1 MKPVE
6 MKIYD
11 GETLIHDYTLCEDPQ
26 GRIGWYDTICE
37 EFHDQTE
44 QLRSALLKKPEGIQ
58 YIDTGVRPEQVCMTN
73 ADRIRSMTDEE
84 LAAVLDGYGAYS
96 VCDLVCGGKCYA
108 IASLEKTA
116 SQKCRE
122 IILAKLREPYKEKEH
137 GQTIGVDT
145 EA

>member
-1 MKPVE
+1 MKKTIACEKCGGRGYFTVTCSGSNYAGVTFLRCEVCEGNGMIEVPV
-6 MKIYD
+6 
-11 GETLIHDYTLCEDPQ
+11 
-26 GRIGWYDTICE
+26 
-37 EFHDQTE
+37 
-44 QLRSALLKKPEGIQ
+44 
-58 YIDTGVRPEQVCMTN
+58 TN

-84 LAAVLDGYGAYS
+84 LAAALDGFGAYS

-122 IILAKLREPYKEKEH
+122 IILAKLKEPYKEKEH
-137 GQTIGVDT
+137 GKTIGADT

>member
-1 MKPVE
+1 MSKCIHTNKLHDNLWCSTACMYCTLSQE
-6 MKIYD
+6 
-11 GETLIHDYTLCEDPQ
+11 ETCRHRKDVPDINVV
-26 GRIGWYDTICE
+26 
-37 EFHDQTE
+37 
-44 QLRSALLKKPEGIQ
+44 K
-58 YIDTGVRPEQVCMTN
+58 TN
-73 ADRIRSMTDEE
+73 ADRIRAMTDEE
-84 LAAVLDGYGAYS
+84 LAAVLDGFGAYS

-137 GQTIGVDT
+137 GQTIGADT

>member
-1 MKPVE
+1 MK
-6 MKIYD
+6 KFFCFGKD
-11 GETLIHDYTLCEDPQ
+11 DFCDDTNKCFTCDFCNCSGGEE
-26 GRIGWYDTICE
+26 REAIG
-37 EFHDQTE
+37 
-44 QLRSALLKKPEGIQ
+44 
-58 YIDTGVRPEQVCMTN
+58 TN
-73 ADRIRSMTDEE
+73 ADHIRSMTDEE
-84 LAAVLDGYGAYS
+84 LAAALDGYGAYS

-137 GQTIGVDT
+137 GQTIGTDA

>member
-1 MKPVE
+1 MKKTIACEKCGGRGYFTVPCYGE
-6 MKIYD
+6 DYD
-11 GETLIHDYTLCEDPQ
+11 GVTVLRCE
-26 GRIGWYDTICE
+26 
-37 EFHDQTE
+37 
-44 QLRSALLKKPEGIQ
+44 
-58 YIDTGVRPEQVCMTN
+58 VCKGNGMIEVPVTN

-84 LAAVLDGYGAYS
+84 LAAVLDGFGAYS

-137 GQTIGVDT
+137 GQTIGADT

>member
-1 MKPVE
+1 MKCDNCKHNRTCTRVWRNSKKQCPYYV
-6 MKIYD
+6 
-11 GETLIHDYTLCEDPQ
+11 
-26 GRIGWYDTICE
+26 
-37 EFHDQTE
+37 
-44 QLRSALLKKPEGIQ
+44 QL
-58 YIDTGVRPEQVCMTN
+58 TN

-122 IILAKLREPYKEKEH
+122 IILAKLREPYKEKEN
-137 GQTIGVDT
+137 GQTIGTDA